1 MRRVYLAIA
10 SDRSRR
16 FIRVGI
22 LMKDDQTSLLSAAR
36 LSDPVV
42 QRVSA
47 PRRPLLPA
55 FLTGSTIFFVG
66 AVLFAGKFA
75 GANGAW
81 KPPFDISA
89 PVVEAPVRM
98 PVADRPVHLR
108 RKFTATATA
117 NARGGRAIC
126 VRLCDGF
133 FFPSVITSGSD
144 EACASQCPDAPTAFY
159 SQPAGSDKIE
169 DAVSLSGAPY
179 SALAVADH
187 HQLSFDNTC
196 TCHRSFTRS
205 YLADL
210 LRDRTLRN
218 GDLVMTANGFAV
230 FRSDKSGAVSAANFV
245 ALSKSS
251 SVPKNF
257 RPELTAMERAGIWDR
272 QSGPYSYSSAD
283 AVASSA
289 AVVTAVT
296 TTIAP
301 RLRKGI
307 VTVDDGDATR

>member
-1 MRRVYLAIA
+1 MRRVYLTHA

-16 FIRVGI
+16 FIGVGI
-22 LMKDDQTSLLSAAR
+22 LMKDDQTSLHSAAR
-36 LSDPVV
+36 LSNPVV
-42 QRVSA
+42 QRISA
-47 PRRPLLPA
+47 PRRRCLLPA

-66 AVLFAGKFA
+66 AVLFAGEFA

-108 RKFTATATA
+108 RKFAATA
-117 NARGGRAIC
+117 NAGGGRAIC

-296 TTIAP
+296 TTVAP